1 MENNKKY
8 TGFTSTQIG
17 DPDPETGKVTFDVK
31 YNADFNLIRKKF
43 NELKSE
49 YYNDFLKHKDVRDDK
64 KFIEIGKGI
73 DYLNNQYNNHIVKY
87 YKRVKLDKLDE
98 NKIRSIIRKA
108 LDEENAT
115 GAGASAGTFI
125 PGDGP
130 QTAEPIKSAYYYKLK
145 DGYKLVNAKKLH
157 KQAKGLEHKDLWTK
171 KLEETEESPVLKS
184 FINTRITDFDKIEEK
199 INALRPL
206 LEKAKTETMEYYKS
220 SPNFQ
225 IKYGTDL
232 AVDYLNDLITLFKD
246 KQ

>member
-108 LDEENAT
+108 LDEESAT
-115 GAGASAGTFI
+115 GAGASAGTFT
-125 PGDGP
+125 PGDGA
-130 QTAEPIKSAYYYKLK
+130 QTAEPIKTSYHYKLK
-145 DGYKLVNAKKLH
+145 DGYKLVN
-157 KQAKGLEHKDLWTK
+157 TK
-171 KLEETEESPVLKS
+171 KLEETEKSPALEN

-206 LEKAKTETMEYYKS
+206 LEKAKAETMEYYKT

-232 AVDYLNDLITLFKD
+232 ASDYLDDLITLFKD